1 MSKKNKI
8 IICIVIIIAI
18 LAICVFAYEKTN
30 NKKEE
35 NAVEQENI
43 VQEEIISEEN
53 TVDNVVQNE
62 VVENVVIDN
71 VVDDPV
77 EEVQVAQ
84 APQETTTL
92 PESTSVYQSEGIYEG
107 DSDAGTTNK
116 KEEAIELVKQNWG
129 EDSTVT
135 FTCDSITTDGEYI
148 IAVTSLETAT
158 VRNYFRVNLSTK
170 SVTVEY

>member
-8 IICIVIIIAI
+8 IIGVIVIIVI
-18 LAICVFAYEKTN
+18 LAVCVFAFEKTT

-35 NAVEQENI
+35 NWVNEENI
-43 VQEEIISEEN
+43 VQEDETLQEEN
-53 TVDNVVQNE
+53 TIQNE
-62 VVENVVIDN
+62 VVDN

-77 EEVQVAQ
+77 EE
-84 APQETTTL
+84 PSEETTTL
-92 PESTSVYQSEGIYEG
+92 PDPTSVYQSQGVYEG
-107 DSDAGTTNK
+107 DGDVGTTNK
-116 KEEAIELVKQNWG
+116 KEEAIALVKQTWG

-135 FTCDSITTDGEYI
+135 FSCDSVTTDGEYI

-170 SVTVEY
+170 NVTVEY